1 VLQPAGRVRRSEG
14 MISDDLTARLAA
26 DVDAAFPA
34 LVDRHAGL
42 LYGVALRLLRNPHDA
57 EEVAQ
62 EALERAHG
70 ALHRYPATRVRSLHL
85 RAWLVQITLN
95 AGRTR
100 LRARRPV
107 HPLDDDV
114 VVADGAPGPHARAV
128 EAEGNRRVAVL
139 LAELPERHR
148 LPVALRH
155 VEGLSYEEI
164 AEALDMPVGTVK
176 ANVHRGLRTL
186 RAALDREEMTAA

>member
-1 VLQPAGRVRRSEG
+1 MTA
-14 MISDDLTARLAA
+14 DNLTARLAA

-42 LYGVALRLLRNPHDA
+42 LYGVALRLLGNPHDA
-57 EEVAQ
+57 EEIAQ
-62 EALERAHG
+62 EALVRAHG

-85 RAWLVQITLN
+85 RAWLVRITLN
-95 AGRTR
+95 AGHSR

-107 HPLDDDV
+107 QPLDEDAPV
-114 VVADGAPGPHARAV
+114 RDGAPGPEARAE
-128 EAEGNRRVAVL
+128 EAEGNRRVALL

-148 LPVALRH
+148 IPVALRH

-186 RAALDREEMTAA
+186 REALDPGEMTAA

>member
-1 VLQPAGRVRRSEG
+1 MTA
-14 MISDDLTARLAA
+14 DDLTARLAA

-42 LYGVALRLLRNPHDA
+42 LYGVALRLLGNRQDA
-57 EEVAQ
+57 EDVAQ
-62 EALERAHG
+62 EALVRAHG
-70 ALHRYPATRVRSLHL
+70 ALHRYPPTRVRSLHL

-95 AGRTR
+95 AGRSR
-100 LRARRPV
+100 LRSRRLAQPLREDAPV
-107 HPLDDDV
+107 P
-114 VVADGAPGPHARAV
+114 DGGPGPHALAE
-128 EAEGNRRVAVL
+128 EAEGNRRVALL
-139 LAELPERHR
+139 LAGLPERHR

-155 VEGLSYEEI
+155 VEGLSYDEI